1 VSLDFA
7 QGVAAKKQKKR
18 PGAKVKKGG
27 KGSRMPLRN
36 STLTPPVVTSPVLL
50 EPRIESIFTVP
61 LASVPSG
68 SPSPGDGRKT
78 RKGELMRG
86 KDRGKDVKVPIA
98 APENELEDLDSED
111 DATMSITMRLTMHT
125 EEVPSEQLVVH
136 GSDTIKSR
144 VRKALNLGPASLITV
159 RLGSEE
165 VGVEETFEE
174 NFIEDGACLDVE
186 ISHALSKEQVVQ
198 AMREMDSLLTEAELE
213 HKAEV
218 YLPMLNAAAVT
229 LGQEFET
236 SWIARRNHNN
246 PDVPPNY
253 IRTL

>member
-1 VSLDFA
+1 
-7 QGVAAKKQKKR
+7 
-18 PGAKVKKGG
+18 
-27 KGSRMPLRN
+27 
-36 STLTPPVVTSPVLL
+36 
-50 EPRIESIFTVP
+50 
-61 LASVPSG
+61 
-68 SPSPGDGRKT
+68 
-78 RKGELMRG
+78 MRG

-174 NFIEDGACLDVE
+174 NFIEVCSVPPLSIVLLLIRSACL
-186 ISHALSKEQVVQ
+186 
-198 AMREMDSLLTEAELE
+198 LLLHELC
-213 HKAEV
+213 KC
-218 YLPMLNAAAVT
+218 
-229 LGQEFET
+229 FF
-236 SWIARRNHNN
+236 
-246 PDVPPNY
+246 
-253 IRTL
+253 